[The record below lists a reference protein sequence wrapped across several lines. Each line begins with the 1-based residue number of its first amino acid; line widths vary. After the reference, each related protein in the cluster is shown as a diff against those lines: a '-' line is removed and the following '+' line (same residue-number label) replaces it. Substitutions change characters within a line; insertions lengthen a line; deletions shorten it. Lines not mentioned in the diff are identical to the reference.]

1 MTGRRTPSLRFG
13 PTTTPCG
20 FTSYNTAS
28 FSDLRPAPIV
38 RGLIQ
43 NALDAAV
50 EAGEATS
57 IVRFK
62 VTCISSNDVP
72 DMDGYRKAFR
82 DAVRGQKG
90 INGKLSDAAQQ
101 VVATIERAL
110 HDLADDRC
118 WCLSV
123 LDNGIGLDEKRLNA
137 LLGDG
142 ASIKGAAE
150 AGSYGVGHFTSITA
164 SNLRYVLY
172 GGVQKSG
179 ERIASGCA
187 MLASRNNP
195 QKGCLDAAQ
204 GYLVNGFRSGNDG
217 AYDFMSA
224 KSIPPI
230 IDACL
235 TEIETQWKHGS
246 AVVIPA
252 FNHFGDEQNHH
263 FLWDVIFKITAYNFN
278 AAIQHGRLAVE
289 VDEDDVLEDADK
301 MGVRRL
307 DADTLRSV
315 LEHESEHKRSA
326 RRNSFFD
333 GLRPSGQHAYA
344 AYLTLE
350 EGDRDRM
357 TTSAG
362 GVDIRLRQPAPTG
375 STRVDLYRNGMWITD
390 DISYMKR
397 ADFPNRPP
405 FHAVLLLDASTDN
418 EFHRLV
424 RKAESPMHNG
434 LALTR
439 LAKIERRTLKKALQD
454 TAKWIKDRIPEVS
467 AENYSPDDF
476 LVVETGGEGPG
487 RGAKPY
493 AMWGAP
499 VVIRRSGA
507 AQPSVATP
515 ISPPPGSRSS
525 KREPSKARPR
535 TPRTASDA
543 LSFTSTVVPDRKGG
557 HVIALECTESV
568 AEVLLSLRV
577 DENTDVTCDRIW
589 PDEDVPLRSCR
600 IADESTATGR
610 LTEDRRSIRLSGLS
624 SGSVHRLTVEHAIPD
639 ELAETVRAPVFRVEL
654 RRLLLT
660 GDDDADDG

>member
-1 MTGRRTPSLRFG
+1 MIGRRTPELRFG
-13 PTTTPCG
+13 PTATSCG

-38 RGLIQ
+38 RELIQ

-62 VTCISSNDVP
+62 VTCIRSNDVP
-72 DMDGYRKAFR
+72 DTNGYRKAFR

-101 VVATIERAL
+101 VVDTIERAL
-110 HDLADDRC
+110 HDLADDGC

-123 LDNGIGLDEKRLNA
+123 LDNGIGLDVKRLNA

-142 ASIKGAAE
+142 ASFKGAAE
-150 AGSYGVGHFTSITA
+150 TGSYGVGHFTSIAA
-164 SNLRYVLY
+164 SDLRYVLY

-187 MLASRNNP
+187 MLASRHNP
-195 QKGCLDAAQ
+195 QKGRLYAAQ
-204 GYLVNGFRSGNDG
+204 GYLINGFRSGKDG

-224 KSIPPI
+224 ASIPDI
-230 IDACL
+230 LDACL
-235 TEIETQWKHGS
+235 TEIEAQWRHGS

-252 FNHFGDEQNHH
+252 FNYFGDKKNQ
-263 FLWDVIFKITAYNFN
+263 FLWDVISKITAYNFN

-301 MGVRRL
+301 EGVRRL
-307 DADTLRSV
+307 DADTLRGV
-315 LEHESEHKRSA
+315 LERESEHKRSA

-362 GVDIRLRQPAPTG
+362 DVDIRLRQPAPAG
-375 STRVDLYRNGMWITD
+375 NTRVDLYRNGMWITD
-390 DISYMKR
+390 DIFHLRR

-405 FHAVLLLDASTDN
+405 FHAVLLLDASTGN

-424 RKAESPMHNG
+424 RKAEGPMHNE
-434 LALTR
+434 LAFTR
-439 LAKIERRTLKKALQD
+439 LAKNEGETLKKALQD

-467 AENYSPDDF
+467 TENYSPDDF

-507 AQPSVATP
+507 MQPSVATP
-515 ISPPPGSRSS
+515 ISPPPGSRSPR
-525 KREPSKARPR
+525 REPSRARLR

-557 HVIALECTESV
+557 HVIALECAESV

-600 IADESTATGR
+600 IADESTVTGR

-624 SGSVHRLTVEHAIPD
+624 SGSVHQLTVEHAIPD
-639 ELAETVRAPVFRVEL
+639 ELAEIVRAPVFRVEL

>member
-1 MTGRRTPSLRFG
+1 MSKNAG
-13 PTTTPCG
+13 PP
-20 FTSYNTAS
+20 
-28 FSDLRPAPIV
+28 
-38 RGLIQ
+38 Q
-43 NALDAAV
+43 N
-50 EAGEATS
+50 
-57 IVRFK
+57 R
-62 VTCISSNDVP
+62 
-72 DMDGYRKAFR
+72 
-82 DAVRGQKG
+82 
-90 INGKLSDAAQQ
+90 
-101 VVATIERAL
+101 
-110 HDLADDRC
+110 
-118 WCLSV
+118 
-123 LDNGIGLDEKRLNA
+123 
-137 LLGDG
+137 
-142 ASIKGAAE
+142 
-150 AGSYGVGHFTSITA
+150 
-164 SNLRYVLY
+164 
-172 GGVQKSG
+172 
-179 ERIASGCA
+179 
-187 MLASRNNP
+187 
-195 QKGCLDAAQ
+195 
-204 GYLVNGFRSGNDG
+204 
-217 AYDFMSA
+217 
-224 KSIPPI
+224 
-230 IDACL
+230 
-235 TEIETQWKHGS
+235 
-246 AVVIPA
+246 
-252 FNHFGDEQNHH
+252 H

-307 DADTLRSV
+307 DADTLRGV

-326 RRNSFFD
+326 RKHSFFY

-350 EGDRDRM
+350 
-357 TTSAG
+357 
-362 GVDIRLRQPAPTG
+362 
-375 STRVDLYRNGMWITD
+375 
-390 DISYMKR
+390 
-397 ADFPNRPP
+397 
-405 FHAVLLLDASTDN
+405 
-418 EFHRLV
+418 
-424 RKAESPMHNG
+424 
-434 LALTR
+434 
-439 LAKIERRTLKKALQD
+439 KALQD
-454 TAKWIKDRIPEVS
+454 TAKWIKNRIPEVS
-467 AENYSPDDF
+467 TENYSPDDF

-487 RGAKPY
+487 GGAKPY

-507 AQPSVATP
+507 TQPSVATP

-557 HVIALECTESV
+557 HVIVLECTESV

>member
-1 MTGRRTPSLRFG
+1 MSGRRTPELRFG
-13 PTTTPCG
+13 PTATSCG

-38 RGLIQ
+38 RELIQ

-62 VTCISSNDVP
+62 VTCIRSNDVP

-101 VVATIERAL
+101 VVDTIERAL
-110 HDLADDRC
+110 HDLADDGC

-123 LDNGIGLDEKRLNA
+123 LDNGIGLDVKRLNA

-142 ASIKGAAE
+142 ASFKGAAE
-150 AGSYGVGHFTSITA
+150 TGSYGVGHFTSIAA
-164 SNLRYVLY
+164 SDLRYVLY

-187 MLASRNNP
+187 MLASRHNP
-195 QKGCLDAAQ
+195 QEGRLDAAQ
-204 GYLVNGFRSGNDG
+204 GYLINGFRSGKDG
-217 AYDFMSA
+217 AYDFISA
-224 KSIPPI
+224 ASIPDI
-230 IDACL
+230 LDACL
-235 TEIETQWKHGS
+235 TEIEAQWRHGS

-252 FNHFGDEQNHH
+252 FNYFGDEKNRS
-263 FLWDVIFKITAYNFN
+263 LWDVISKITAYNFN

-289 VDEDDVLEDADK
+289 VDEDDVLVDAAK
-301 MGVRRL
+301 EGVRRL
-307 DADTLRSV
+307 DADTLRDV
-315 LEHESEHKRSA
+315 LERESEHKRSA

-362 GVDIRLRQPAPTG
+362 DVDIRLRQPAPAG
-375 STRVDLYRNGMWITD
+375 NTRVDLYRNGMWITD
-390 DISYMKR
+390 DIFHLKR

-405 FHAVLLLDASTDN
+405 FHAVLLLDASTGN

-424 RKAESPMHNG
+424 RKAEGPMHNE
-434 LALTR
+434 LAFTR
-439 LAKIERRTLKKALQD
+439 LAKNEGETLKKALQD

-467 AENYSPDDF
+467 TENYSPDDF

-507 AQPSVATP
+507 MQPSVATP
-515 ISPPPGSRSS
+515 ISPPPGSRSPR
-525 KREPSKARPR
+525 REPSRARPR

-557 HVIALECTESV
+557 HVIALECAESV

-600 IADESTATGR
+600 IADESTVTGR

-624 SGSVHRLTVEHAIPD
+624 SGSVHQLTVEHAIPD
-639 ELAETVRAPVFRVEL
+639 ELAEIVRAPVFRVEL

>member
-1 MTGRRTPSLRFG
+1 MIGRRTPGLQFG
-13 PTTTPCG
+13 PTATPCG

-82 DAVRGQKG
+82 DVVRCQKEPSG
-90 INGKLSDAAQQ
+90 ELSDAAQQ
-101 VVATIERAL
+101 VVDTIERAL
-110 HDLADDRC
+110 HDLADDGC

-142 ASIKGAAE
+142 ASFKGPAE
-150 AGSYGVGHFTSITA
+150 TGSYGVGHFTSITA

-195 QKGCLDAAQ
+195 QKDCLDAAQ

-224 KSIPPI
+224 TSIPDI
-230 IDACL
+230 LDACL

-252 FNHFGDEQNHH
+252 FNYFGDEQNRH

-307 DADTLRSV
+307 DADTLRGV

-326 RRNSFFD
+326 RKHSFFY

-375 STRVDLYRNGMWITD
+375 NTRVDLYRNGMWITD
-390 DISYMKR
+390 DISYLKR

-424 RKAESPMHNG
+424 RKAEGPMHNE

-439 LAKIERRTLKKALQD
+439 LAKNERRTLEKALQD
-454 TAKWIKDRIPEVS
+454 TAKWIKNRIPEVS
-467 AENYSPDDF
+467 TENYSPDDF

-487 RGAKPY
+487 GGAKPY

-507 AQPSVATP
+507 TQPSVATP

-557 HVIALECTESV
+557 HVIVLECTESV

>member
-1 MTGRRTPSLRFG
+1 MIRRRTPKLRFG

-28 FSDLRPAPIV
+28 FSDLRPARIV
-38 RGLIQ
+38 RELVQ

-62 VTCISSNDVP
+62 VTCIRSNEVP
-72 DMDGYRKAFR
+72 DIDGYGRAFR
-82 DAVRGQKG
+82 DAVRDQTR
-90 INGKLSDAAQQ
+90 INGELSDASQQ
-101 VVATIERAL
+101 VAATIERAL
-110 HDLADDRC
+110 HNLSDDGY

-123 LDNGIGLDEKRLNA
+123 LDNGVGLDAKRLNA

-142 ASIKGAAE
+142 TSFKASAAT
-150 AGSYGVGHFTSITA
+150 GSYGVGHFTSISA
-164 SNLRYVLY
+164 SDLRYVLY

-195 QKGCLDAAQ
+195 QDHHLCAAQ
-204 GYLVNGFRSGNDG
+204 GYLVNRFKSGNDG
-217 AYDFMSA
+217 TYDFMNA
-224 KSIPPI
+224 KSIPAI
-230 IDACL
+230 VNDCL
-235 TEIETQWKHGS
+235 TEIRRRWKHGS
-246 AVVIPA
+246 AIVIPA
-252 FNHFGDEQNHH
+252 FNYFGDEQNR
-263 FLWDVIFKITAYNFN
+263 FLWNVISKITAYNFN
-278 AAIQHGRLAVE
+278 AAIQHGRLVVE
-289 VDEDDVLEDADK
+289 VDEDDVLQDADK
-301 MGVRRL
+301 MGVQRL
-307 DADTLRSV
+307 DTETLRSV
-315 LEHESEHKRSA
+315 LKHESEHKRSA
-326 RRNSFFD
+326 RKKSFFD
-333 GLRPSGQHAYA
+333 GLRPSGEHAYA

-362 GVDIRLRQPAPTG
+362 DVDIRLRQPAPAG
-375 STRVDLYRNGMWITD
+375 NTRVDLYRNGMWITN
-390 DISYMKR
+390 DIPYLKR

-405 FHAVLLLDASTDN
+405 FHAVLLLDASANN

-424 RKAESPMHNG
+424 RKAEGPMHNE
-434 LALTR
+434 LALMR
-439 LAKIERRTLKKALQD
+439 LAKNERSALKKALQD

-467 AENYSPDDF
+467 TENYSPDDF

-487 RGAKPY
+487 RDAKPY

-499 VVIRRSGA
+499 VVIRKSGA
-507 AQPSVATP
+507 TQSSVATT
-515 ISPPPGSRSS
+515 ISPPPGGSRSPTS
-525 KREPSKARPR
+525 KPSTPPGR
-535 TPRTASDA
+535 TPRTASGS
-543 LSFTSTVVPDRKGG
+543 LSFTSTVVPDRKGR
-557 HVIALECTESV
+557 HVIVLECTEPV

-600 IADESTATGR
+600 IADESTATGQ

-624 SGSVHRLTVEHAIPD
+624 SGSAHRLTVEHAVPD

-654 RRLLLT
+654 RRLLHA
-660 GDDDADDG
+660 GDEDADDS